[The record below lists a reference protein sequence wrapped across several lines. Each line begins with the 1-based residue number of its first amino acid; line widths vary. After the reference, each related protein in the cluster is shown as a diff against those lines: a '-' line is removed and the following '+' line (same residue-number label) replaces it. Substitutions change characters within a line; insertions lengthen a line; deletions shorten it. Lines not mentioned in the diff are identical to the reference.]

1 MFLPSESPGW
11 QGNLKRYSLTGDKLL
26 DVNKNPAI
34 DANGA
39 FLDTSQSFWTDFA
52 DGADITLGG
61 AAAKINHVTRKA
73 VTYTGN
79 EALFHDDNE
88 LASDNDKLNIFLAGD
103 AVNVAP
109 LGTARQS
116 SIGFNGFPSRA
127 IDNNTNG
134 NYGAASVTHT
144 NGAEPSPWW
153 ELTLASPTNIERIV
167 LHLSLIHI

>member
-39 FLDTSQSFWTDFA
+39 FLDTSQSYWTDFA

-73 VTYTGN
+73 VTYTGVQ
-79 EALFHDDNE
+79 ESLFLKDNE
-88 LASDNDKLNIFLAGD
+88 LASGNDKLNIFLTGD

-109 LGTARQS
+109 QGTCLLYTS
-116 SIGFNGFPSRA
+116 
-127 IDNNTNG
+127 
-134 NYGAASVTHT
+134 
-144 NGAEPSPWW
+144 PSP
-153 ELTLASPTNIERIV
+153 RDRG
-167 LHLSLIHI
+167 